1 MNLLFDTQ
9 VLVWLLTGDNRL
21 RKAWIEALGDS
32 TNTGFVSAVIAWE
45 YSDLRK
51 RGRLP
56 VQEDVADLQALY
68 GLNILDF
75 PAECWALAAEL
86 PDIHRDPIDRMLV
99 AHAIALD
106 MTLVTADASL
116 RRYPGKNLW

>member
-9 VLVWLLTGDNRL
+9 VLVWLLTGDGRL
-21 RKAWIEALGDS
+21 RKTWIEALGDS
-32 TNTGFVSAVIAWE
+32 SNAGFVSAIVAWE

-56 VQEDVADLQALY
+56 AQEDMASIQTLY
-68 GLNILDF
+68 GLTLLDF
-75 PAECWALAAEL
+75 PAECWSLVAKL

-99 AHAIALD
+99 AHALALD

-116 RRYPGKNLW
+116 RQYPVRTLW